1 MIIGVRP
8 PYILLSQRVVP
19 ELKRTYGFLMINF
32 SLVTPKSITTA
43 ANDTLWHMYIEPLT
57 RILDAAN
64 GPQDDYPQQPYRGI
78 FDTDPSQTLTLL
90 IEIKTGGAE
99 TWPYLYKA
107 LAPLRE
113 RGWLSHWNGTHRIPR
128 PITVVGTSATHYD
141 LVVANQ
147 TYRDIFLDAPV
158 SKPIPRVVK
167 TETLTYDLYLKLAK
181 LLHASDVE
189 TIKKFKYN
197 PSNSHYAS
205 APLGKAIGDVKSL
218 PSVEQC
224 GILREQIRNAR
235 VRGLIP
241 RYWDTPRWPRGFRDQ
256 IWELLLLE
264 GVGVLNVDDL
274 RAVAKGHWGFW
285 PE

>member
-1 MIIGVRP
+1 
-8 PYILLSQRVVP
+8 
-19 ELKRTYGFLMINF
+19 
-32 SLVTPKSITTA
+32 
-43 ANDTLWHMYIEPLT
+43 MYIEPLT

-128 PITVVGTSATHYD
+128 PITVVGTGATHYD

-197 PSNSHYAS
+197 PSNSHNAS
-205 APLGKAIGDVKSL
+205 APLSKAIGDVKSL